1 MKPPK
6 LDDNP
11 KMRKKHETI
20 KNIPNTNTYIK
31 APATRIKDS
40 HINRE
45 DHNIPGDNHQIKRSI
60 YCKVVETK
68 IDPSAPNVIR
78 QVVTVHIYS
87 IQD

>member
-11 KMRKKHETI
+11 KMRKKHKMI
-20 KNIPNTNTYIK
+20 KNVPNTNTYIK
-31 APATRIKDS
+31 TPATR
-40 HINRE
+40 INRE